1 MPSEES
7 PDPDEEK
14 GIRKKE
20 IGKGESGTS
29 MRKKEKELEDGGQ
42 GNEARR
48 LYERRERR
56 EKKVSTKERKK
67 IYGN

>member
-14 GIRKKE
+14 GIGKKE

-29 MRKKEKELEDGGQ
+29 MRKKEKELEDVGQ
-42 GNEARR
+42 GNE
-48 LYERRERR
+48 ET
-56 EKKVSTKERKK
+56 V
-67 IYGN
+67 